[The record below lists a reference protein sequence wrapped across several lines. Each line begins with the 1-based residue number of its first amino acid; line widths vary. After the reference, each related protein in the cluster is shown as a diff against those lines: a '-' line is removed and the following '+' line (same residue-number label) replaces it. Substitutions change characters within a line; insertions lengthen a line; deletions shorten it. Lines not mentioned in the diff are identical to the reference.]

1 MSLSGWSEFYWIR
14 ILSRYFSTVVR
25 PVLFWALGLIQRMR
39 LKGKI
44 TLWKTQD
51 SKREKVN
58 SWLKMTEKG
67 LTQKSSQ
74 ISSPDDWTIHI
85 HEIFPPHHHFSTA
98 LLLFKF
104 VAVDDDEEKESLYL
118 LRFLRATMTSSSIV
132 RRRWFKMPTAKPWFS
147 YDGDAKSYDNRVQS
161 CNCWVVVIVEL

>member
-1 MSLSGWSEFYWIR
+1 MKTSKEERRGNKKLMSLSGWSEFYWIR

-85 HEIFPPHHHFSTA
+85 HEIFPPQQW
-98 LLLFKF
+98 
-104 VAVDDDEEKESLYL
+104 
-118 LRFLRATMTSSSIV
+118 LRV
-132 RRRWFKMPTAKPWFS
+132 QS
-147 YDGDAKSYDNRVQS
+147 YDGDGSRCQRRSLDFRTTAMQNRTTTES
-161 CNCWVVVIVEL
+161 NRVIVESLLL

>member
-1 MSLSGWSEFYWIR
+1 VIVELSKERIR

-85 HEIFPPHHHFSTA
+85 HEIFPP
-98 LLLFKF
+98 
-104 VAVDDDEEKESLYL
+104 
-118 LRFLRATMTSSSIV
+118 TSSSIV